1 MPSWSVWLQI
11 CGSNLIRTFVKWH
24 QLTFS
29 WDAAHVGIFK
39 CTSSWEQAPTWWFAN
54 VIDCHAY
61 WVDVWC
67 RRYPGLLL
75 ASYMSTCF
83 LRVFHLVESLL
94 ALSMWAM
101 FVWVRLCLGII
112 CLFCLVLPVGHVAL
126 NKSIAAS
133 LHSYHC
139 GYDMLEARVKDSCWI
154 KLIAVRMHKVSF
166 TMGYRRDNCSNP
178 CKWKFYLF
186 YTSIPTGAALLQRKG
201 QSAVLQ
207 NGSFCSSN
215 DIFFFVFHS
224 SFLCT
229 SSLLYRLS
237 QLTLAK
243 LL

>member
-1 MPSWSVWLQI
+1 MASAYIQLRCSACWHLQVHVFL
-11 CGSNLIRTFVKWH
+11 GASSNLVVCQCNWLSCILSGCVML
-24 QLTFS
+24 QAS
-29 WDAAHVGIFK
+29 WFI
-39 CTSSWEQAPTWWFAN
+39 SSLL
-54 VIDCHAY
+54 Y
-61 WVDVWC
+61 VDVF
-67 RRYPGLLL
+67 PQG
-75 ASYMSTCF
+75 
-83 LRVFHLVESLL
+83 LL
-94 ALSMWAM
+94 ALSMWAV

-112 CLFCLVLPVGHVAL
+112 FLFCLVLPVGHVAL

-154 KLIAVRMHKVSF
+154 KLIAVKMHKVSF
-166 TMGYRRDNCSNP
+166 TMGYEHDNWSNP

-207 NGSFCSSN
+207 NGSFRSSN
-215 DIFFFVFHS
+215 DLFFFVFHS